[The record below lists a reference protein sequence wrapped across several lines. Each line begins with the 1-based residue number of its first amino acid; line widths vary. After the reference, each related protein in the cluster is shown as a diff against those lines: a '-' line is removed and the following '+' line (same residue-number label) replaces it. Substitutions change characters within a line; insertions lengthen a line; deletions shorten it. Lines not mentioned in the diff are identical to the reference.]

1 MVFPRENT
9 LGEQMSPLPP
19 AQRGM
24 YFEEFEIGQRV
35 VSAARTITET
45 DIVLFAG
52 LSGDF
57 NQIHIDA
64 EFSKKTPFGARVAHG
79 LLGLSIASGL
89 VVQTGLMEGTIM
101 AFREVNEWKFIKP
114 IYIGDTIHVET
125 EVKETKA
132 LPRIGGGSIVI
143 ALDVK
148 NQKGETLMKGTW
160 TALISSRPK

>member
-1 MVFPRENT
+1 
-9 LGEQMSPLPP
+9 MSKESP

-24 YFEEFEIGQRV
+24 YFEEFKPGLRII
-35 VSAARTITET
+35 SAGRTVTES
-45 DIVLFAG
+45 DIVFFAG

-64 EFSKKTPFGARVAHG
+64 EYSKASPFGARVAHG

-89 VVQTGLMEGTIM
+89 LVQTGFMEGTVM

-114 IYIGDTIHVET
+114 IYIGDTIHVEA

-132 LPRIGGGSIVI
+132 IPRIGGGSII
-143 ALDVK
+143 IILEVK
-148 NQKGETLMKGTW
+148 NHAGDNLMKGSW
-160 TALISSRPK
+160 TALIAARPDKAA

>member
-1 MVFPRENT
+1 
-9 LGEQMSPLPP
+9 MSPLPP

-24 YFEEFEIGQRV
+24 FFEEFEVGHRINTA
-35 VSAARTITET
+35 SRTVTET

-64 EFSKKTPFGARVAHG
+64 EYSKTTPFGARVAHG

-89 VVQTGLMEGTIM
+89 VVQTGFMEGTIM

-114 IYIGDTIHVET
+114 IFIGDTIHVET
-125 EVKETKA
+125 EVKEVKA
-132 LPRIGGGSIVI
+132 IPRIGGGSIVI
-143 ALDVK
+143 VLDVK
-148 NQKGETLMKGTW
+148 NQSGDTVMKGSW
-160 TALISSRPK
+160 TALITGRPK